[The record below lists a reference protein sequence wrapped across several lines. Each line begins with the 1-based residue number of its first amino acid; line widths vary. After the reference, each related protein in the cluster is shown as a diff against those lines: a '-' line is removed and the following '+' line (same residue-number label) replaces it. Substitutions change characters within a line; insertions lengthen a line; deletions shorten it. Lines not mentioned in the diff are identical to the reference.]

1 MARMDFS
8 QEFFDRMEELDQHRV
23 KMLVAPLGYGK
34 SVAVKLWFSMI
45 LKSVPI
51 HLIPE
56 GNSGEDFWQG
66 FCKALEE
73 FYPELSLVLKKTN
86 FPRTEQE
93 FGYCTDFMQRA
104 FDEKGYP
111 CCIVIDDLHFFQDA
125 EVLPLIQ
132 YWIDHLSEKVS
143 FMLVSE
149 RKPNLIA
156 EDTDLLTAEDFELP
170 HRELLNDVKGKL
182 WDPLDDRQKMFLAAN
197 SIAESFTEEQALF
210 IWDANDGEIL
220 MEELICQGSFVL
232 SKYGEY
238 RIHDLLRQY
247 SEGHFHQISVNMQ
260 RKFFE
265 RLGQW
270 YRDHGEMM
278 LALLSFYQCGCWEEL
293 LLVLAKDGGKCI
305 TNDYSSLA
313 SRWSKE
319 CPQGLLMQNPE
330 AVIALMYAC
339 YRFRQGMEMFRLR
352 RVLNE
357 ILEDGNLEESRKQQC
372 LAEAEM
378 LYGLADFNDIV
389 TMKTHYVAASEAS
402 ERCEMV
408 NTDGYWASASPTV
421 LGLYH
426 SAAGTLDA
434 ELAAMEE
441 AMTAYTKVTD
451 GHGSGGALLMKA
463 EAFYLRGDVAEAKK
477 QVAEALKQAMEHRQF
492 DLILAAEFLQMRIL
506 LWEKKE
512 KEALDKLEEL
522 AALLKKEGQIGLM
535 AALDVCRGWIYSFTG
550 KADEVPEWLLG
561 DRALFSVPYS
571 AAPFFQTTINQI
583 LIGQKNWLRIVG
595 RKNEFAKLFEYNHA
609 LLNSIYLHV
618 QLIGG
623 FDDFQRSDNAL
634 VELNIALDMA
644 APDGIV
650 MPFIE
655 NLEHIRPYLE
665 ERKDDAIYGEFIQK
679 ILS

>member
-8 QEFFDRMEELDQHRV
+8 QEFFERMEELDRHRLKLV
-23 KMLVAPLGYGK
+23 VAPLGYGK
-34 SVAVKLWFSMI
+34 SAAVKLWFSMI

-73 FYPELSLVLKKTN
+73 FYPQLAVILKRTN

-93 FGYCTDFMQRA
+93 FDYCTDFMQAA
-104 FDEKGYP
+104 FEEKGYP
-111 CCIVIDDLHFFQDA
+111 CCIIVDDLHFFQDG
-125 EVLPLIQ
+125 EVFPLIQ

-143 FMLVSE
+143 FLLVSE
-149 RKPNLIA
+149 QKP
-156 EDTDLLTAEDFELP
+156 DLTADDVDIITADDFELP
-170 HRELLNDVKGKL
+170 HRELLNDVRGKI
-182 WDPLDDRQKMFLAAN
+182 WDVLDDRQKMFLAAN

-210 IWDANDGEIL
+210 VWDANDGEIL
-220 MEELICQGSFVL
+220 MEELVCQGSFVL

-247 SEGHFHQISVNMQ
+247 SEGHFRQISVNMQ

-270 YRDHGEMM
+270 YRDHNDPM

-293 LLVLAKDGGKCI
+293 LAVLAEDGGKCI

-319 CPQGLLMQNPE
+319 CPPGLLMQNPE
-330 AVIALMYAC
+330 AVLALMYAC

-352 RVLNE
+352 RVLSE
-357 ILEDGNLEESRKQQC
+357 ILEDGKLDEKRKQQC

-389 TMKTHYVAASEAS
+389 TMKAHYVAASEAS
-402 ERCEMV
+402 DHCKMV
-408 NTDGYWASASPTV
+408 HTNGYWASASPTV

-426 SAAGTLDA
+426 SVAGTLDA
-434 ELAAMEE
+434 ELAAMDEGM
-441 AMTAYTKVTD
+441 AAYTKVTA

-463 EAFYLRGDVAEAKK
+463 EAAYLRADVERAKELVADALAEAT
-477 QVAEALKQAMEHRQF
+477 EHRQF

-506 LWEKKE
+506 LWEKKPE
-512 KEALDKLEEL
+512 EALAKLESL
-522 AALLKKEGQIGLM
+522 AELLKKEGQIGLM
-535 AALDVCRGWIYSFTG
+535 AALDVCRGWVYSFTG

-583 LIGQKNWLRIVG
+583 LIGQKNWLRLVG

-623 FDDFQRSDNAL
+623 FDDFQRPDTSE
-634 VELNIALDMA
+634 VELKIALDMA

-650 MPFIE
+650 MPFME

-665 ERKDDAIYGEFIQK
+665 GHRNDAVYGEFIEK
-679 ILS
+679 ILK

>member
-8 QEFFDRMEELDQHRV
+8 QEFFDRLEEMDRHRV
-23 KMLVAPLGYGK
+23 KMMVAPLGYGK
-34 SVAVKLWFSMI
+34 SAAVKLWFSMI

-73 FYPELSLVLKKTN
+73 FYPQISATLKKAA

-93 FGYCTDFMQRA
+93 YGYCSEFMQAA
-104 FDEKGYP
+104 FAEKGYP
-111 CCIVIDDLHFFQDA
+111 CCIIIDDLHFFNDG
-125 EVLPLIQ
+125 EVLPLLQ
-132 YWIDHLSEKVS
+132 YWIDHLDEKVS
-143 FMLVSE
+143 FLFVSE
-149 RKPNLIA
+149 KQPQLSA
-156 EDTDLLTAEDFELP
+156 EDVDIIGADLFELP
-170 HRELLNDVKGKL
+170 HKELLEDVKGKL

-197 SIAESFTEEQALF
+197 SIAESFTEEQALY

-220 MEELICQGSFVL
+220 MEELVCQYPFVL

-247 SEGHFHQISVNMQ
+247 SEGHFRSISVNMQ
-260 RKFFE
+260 RRFFD

-270 YRDHGEMM
+270 YRDHEDP
-278 LALLSFYQCGCWEEL
+278 LFALLSFYQCGNWESL
-293 LLVLAKDGGKCI
+293 LETLGEDGGKCL

-313 SRWSKE
+313 ARWSKE
-319 CPQGLLMQNPE
+319 CPQGLLMQYPE

-357 ILEDGNLEESRKQQC
+357 ILEEGDLAAERKKQC

-389 TMKTHYVAASEAS
+389 TMKPHFVAAAEAAVS
-402 ERCEMV
+402 CKMV
-408 NTDGYWASASPTV
+408 NTEGYWASASPTIF
-421 LGLYH
+421 GLYH

-441 AMTAYTKVTD
+441 AMTAYAKAAQ
-451 GHGSGGALLMKA
+451 GHSCGAVPMMKA
-463 EAFYLRGDVAEAKK
+463 EASYLRGDVEAAKGL
-477 QVAEALKQAMEHRQF
+477 VEEALALALEHRQF
-492 DLILAAEFLQMRIL
+492 DLVLAAEFLQMRIL
-506 LWEKKE
+506 LWEKE
-512 KEALDKLEEL
+512 PEAALAKLEDL
-522 AALLKKEGQIGLM
+522 SALLKKEGQIGLM
-535 AALDVCRGWIYSFTG
+535 AALDVCRGWVYSFTG

-583 LIGQKNWLRIVG
+583 LIGQGNWMRLVG

-609 LLNSIYLHV
+609 LMNSIYLHV

-623 FDDFQRSDNAL
+623 FDDFQRPDNAQ
-634 VELNIALDMA
+634 VELGIALDMA

-650 MPFIE
+650 MPFME

-665 ERKDDAIYGEFIQK
+665 ARKDDAVFGEFIQK
-679 ILS
+679 ILK